1 MKFNISSIIKIMTP
15 SNPRTLDEGQAI
27 AGNQTMNQS
36 SLMRAADALNT
47 ECLCRTVDPRDLR
60 HALEQDST
68 LAGLAQSLAMSHP
81 HLFSQTA
88 VFLDTGVRTTLE
100 QSIAALERVFAL
112 PAYQAHT
119 LAQAD
124 PIARLDWGPAGVFMG
139 YDFHLGANGPRL
151 IEINTNAGGALLNAA
166 LARAQ
171 RACCT
176 SMAQHMDST
185 TRTLQLDTLFVAMF
199 QQEWQSQRSTQ
210 RLRTVAIVDDTP
222 DQQYLAPEFALA
234 RQLMLRHGLHAV
246 IADPQ
251 ELQWR
256 DGALWHAALPDNL
269 PVDLVYNRLTDFAL
283 TDPHHTALRAAYEA
297 GTVVLT
303 PHPRAHALHANKRN
317 LVTLSDDALLA
328 SWAVSDADRAL
339 IRSVV
344 PTTRCL
350 TSNNADT
357 LWAQRRQLFFKPAAG
372 YGAKAAYRGDKLTQ
386 RVWQQIVASGDF
398 IAQDLVPPS
407 ERLVEVDGAPKRL
420 KLDLRAY
427 TYRGNVQLLAARTYS
442 GQTTNMRTP
451 GGGFCPVI
459 TLPQRMAATAIS
471 A

>member
-1 MKFNISSIIKIMTP
+1 MDATPVMTVA
-15 SNPRTLDEGQAI
+15 E
-27 AGNQTMNQS
+27 
-36 SLMRAADALNT
+36 ALNT
-47 ECLCRTVDPRDLR
+47 ECLCRTVAPQDLR
-60 HALEQDST
+60 SALEQDAA
-68 LAGLAQSLAMSHP
+68 LQGLAQSLASSHP

-88 VFLDTGVRTTLE
+88 VYLDTGVRSTLE
-100 QSIAALERVFAL
+100 QAIAALERVFAL

-119 LAQAD
+119 LAQAA

-139 YDFHLGANGPRL
+139 YDFHLSAEGPRL

-171 RACCT
+171 RACCAT
-176 SMAQHMDST
+176 MAQHMDST

-199 QQEWQSQRSTQ
+199 QQEWQSQRGTQ

-234 RQLMLRHGLHAV
+234 RQLLLRHGLQAV
-246 IADPQ
+246 IADPT

-256 DGALWHAALPDNL
+256 DGALWHAALPSDQT
-269 PVDLVYNRLTDFAL
+269 VDLVYNRLTDFTL
-283 TDPHHTALRAAYEA
+283 SEPHHAALRSAFEA
-297 GTVVLT
+297 GAVVLT

-328 SWAVSDADRAL
+328 SWGVSEADRAL
-339 IRSVV
+339 IRAVV
-344 PTTRCL
+344 PTTRRV
-350 TSNNADT
+350 TAANAEA
-357 LWAQRRQLFFKPAAG
+357 LWAQRRQLFFKPTAG

-386 RVWQQIVASGDF
+386 RVWQEIVTSGDF

-407 ERLVEVDGAPKRL
+407 ERLVEVDGVPKRL

-427 TYRGNVQLLAARTYS
+427 AYRGQVQLLAARTYS

-451 GGGFCPVI
+451 GGGFSPVI
-459 TLPQRMAATAIS
+459 TLPNL
-471 A
+471 